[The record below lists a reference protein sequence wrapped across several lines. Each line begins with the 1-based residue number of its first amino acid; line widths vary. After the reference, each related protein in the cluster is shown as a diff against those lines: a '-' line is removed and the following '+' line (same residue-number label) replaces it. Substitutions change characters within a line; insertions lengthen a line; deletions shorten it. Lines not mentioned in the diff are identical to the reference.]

1 MNYQYA
7 LEYIHGTYKFGSKL
21 GLENITDLLKLME
34 NPQKNLKVIHVA
46 GTNGKGST
54 CNFIHSILKEAG
66 YKVGLY
72 TSPYLEEFTERIQ
85 INGINIPK
93 KELGD
98 ITSFV
103 KEKVD
108 IMVREGKNHPTEFEI
123 VTAIAFEYFK
133 RESVDFLV
141 LEVGMGGRFDATN
154 VVNSLVS
161 VITSID
167 YDHMDYLGD
176 TLDKIAYEK
185 AGIIKENSIAVI
197 YPQAVEA
204 MKVIEEVCKKRNT
217 KLIKAPI
224 ENIKIINQ
232 TEEGQSFEVVIN
244 DEIQNIFI
252 SMLGD
257 HQIKNSTLALSVI
270 KVLEDEYHISI
281 SKKALNEGFR
291 KAIWPGRFE
300 VIRKNP
306 TFVIDGAHNVAGMN
320 ALKEGIEK
328 FFKDKNIILG
338 IGILADKDEKMLD
351 IIIPL
356 ANKVVI
362 TKPNNPRALEVEKL
376 GKKIEKYKKEIWI
389 KENIKDAVD
398 TSLSIA
404 NERDVIVFA
413 GSLYMI
419 GEVRSIL
426 KIKG

>member
-1 MNYQYA
+1 MNYQEA

-21 GLENITDLLKLME
+21 GLENITYLLSLME
-34 NPQKNLKVIHVA
+34 NPQKDLKIIHVA

-66 YKVGLY
+66 FKVGLY
-72 TSPYLEEFTERIQ
+72 TSPYLEEFTERVQ
-85 INGINIPK
+85 INGMNIPK

-108 IMVREGKNHPTEFEI
+108 IMVSEGKNHPTEFEI

-154 VVNSLVS
+154 VVVPLVS

-167 YDHMDYLGD
+167 YDHVDYLGD

-185 AGIIKENSIAVI
+185 AGIIKENSIAVV
-197 YPQAVEA
+197 YPQAPEA
-204 MKVIEEVCKKRNT
+204 MKVIEEACHKRNT

-224 ENIKIINQ
+224 KDIKIINQ
-232 TEEGQSFEVVIN
+232 TQEGQTFEVVME
-244 DEIQNIFI
+244 DKIQKVFI

-257 HQIKNSTLALSVI
+257 YQIKNATLSLNVI
-270 KVLEDEYHISI
+270 KVLENEYDVCI
-281 SKKALNEGFR
+281 SKEALDRGFK

-300 VIRKNP
+300 IIRKNP
-306 TFVIDGAHNVAGMN
+306 VVLIDGAHNISGMN
-320 ALKEGIEK
+320 SLKQGIEK
-328 FFKDKNIILG
+328 FFKGKNIILG
-338 IGILADKDEKMLD
+338 IGILEDKDEKMLD
-351 IIIPL
+351 LIVPL
-356 ANKVVI
+356 ASKVVV
-362 TKPNNPRALEVEKL
+362 TKPNNPRALQVEKL
-376 GKKIEKYKKEIWI
+376 AKKIEKYKKEIWM
-389 KENIKDAVD
+389 KENIKDAVE
-398 TSLSIA
+398 TSLAIA
-404 NERDVIVFA
+404 NKRDVLVFA